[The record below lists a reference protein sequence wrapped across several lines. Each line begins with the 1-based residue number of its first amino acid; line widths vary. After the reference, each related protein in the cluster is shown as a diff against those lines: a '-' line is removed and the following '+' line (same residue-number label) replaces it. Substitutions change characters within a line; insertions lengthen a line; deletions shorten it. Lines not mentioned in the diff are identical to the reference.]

1 MNVPSK
7 CSYQSTCVTRT
18 VQSID
23 KNKQKNAEIRRV
35 TYQCC
40 APLCPLPTAGA
51 ITRTDLGPTGDPTY
65 DTLYSYTVDQ
75 TNGTSFLWF
84 YILGETSVKLSDGGN
99 VSGSQTP
106 TLLIKTKTTGC
117 PPNISV
123 RYFVCFVSN
132 NCGSA
137 RSETVIVLG
146 CGF

>member
-1 MNVPSK
+1 MV
-7 CSYQSTCVTRT
+7 Y
-18 VQSID
+18 
-23 KNKQKNAEIRRV
+23 KNKGLVKNG
-35 TYQCC
+35 CC
-40 APLCPLPTAGA
+40 VVESAPPPPPCVPPTAGI
-51 ITRTDLGPTGDPTY
+51 ITPTDLGPTGDPTY

-84 YILGETSVKLSDGGN
+84 YHLGEITERLSDGGN

-117 PPNISV
+117 PPDTSD
-123 RYFVCFVSN
+123 RYFSCFVSN

-137 RSETVIVLG
+137 RSQRVRTLG